1 MSEMIERCSR
11 ALQQAITD
19 ACARGGGSCNGTPEG
34 LLSVNANFQ
43 PQEVV
48 RAIIAAMREPT
59 QAMLDAT
66 IPRYQEHNRGD
77 DPYASE
83 MADYWTTMIDAA
95 LGDQS

>member
-1 MSEMIERCSR
+1 MSEMIENV
-11 ALQQAITD
+11 AKAIHDEVEGVTGPND
-19 ACARGGGSCNGTPEG
+19 DSGGGHYM
-34 LLSVNANFQ
+34 
-43 PQEVV
+43 
-48 RAIIAAMREPT
+48 RAARAAIAAMREPT
-59 QAMLDAT
+59 QAMLDAA